1 MVYAAS
7 ITLDVG
13 VRHIWEKRMD
23 YSEFVFSQLFM
34 LLLQR
39 ATAELTYDQIHPDLV
54 QVWQHWLLTDA
65 LYGRPDQESEYA
77 AMERYIKEHADGIKH
92 LLTK

>member
-1 MVYAAS
+1 
-7 ITLDVG
+7 
-13 VRHIWEKRMD
+13 MD

-34 LLLQR
+34 LLLKR
-39 ATAELTYDQIHPDLV
+39 ATAELTYDQVHPDLV

-77 AMERYIKEHADGIKH
+77 AMARYIKEHADGIKH